1 LGVRAQDPQNS
12 KIVDK
17 WDVSQLP
24 VGGKNKTPTAAL
36 DAGFGWAIS
45 TGSTKKELA
54 WEFVRWASSSQV
66 GTTLL
71 TTPNSGID
79 PTRRSNLD
87 NPDYKAFAPRVQRA
101 ASAAFGNALPWPN
114 VAQTPK
120 LLDALTEQLALI
132 LAGQVKPKAGLEA
145 AQRAWE
151 HLLA

>member
-1 LGVRAQDPQNS
+1 M
-12 KIVDK
+12 
-17 WDVSQLP
+17 
-24 VGGKNKTPTAAL
+24 
-36 DAGFGWAIS
+36 
-45 TGSTKKELA
+45 
-54 WEFVRWASSSQV
+54 
-66 GTTLL
+66 
-71 TTPNSGID
+71 
-79 PTRRSNLD
+79 
-87 NPDYKAFAPRVQRA
+87 QRA